1 MYERHFGLTTRPFSK
16 TPDPAFF
23 FDGAGHGEA
32 LARLELAVA
41 DRELC
46 LFTGEIGAG
55 KTTVSRALVDR
66 LDDAHRVVLVVN
78 PRLSAAQLIEFIAVR
93 VGVERLPKGRVQR
106 IDALTA
112 RLFALHEAGVTTV
125 LLIDEAHL
133 LPSKGVFE
141 ELRLLLNLQLDD
153 AALIALL
160 LIGQPELRAR
170 LGQRA
175 NAAFAER
182 IGLAYHL
189 RALEREETG
198 AYVAHRLARAGR
210 EERLFTDDALDV
222 VHASSGG
229 IPRRIHTLCQGAL
242 LEAYGRGADVV
253 DVTVVEDVVRDLSL
267 HLGPAFFGARA
278 SVGARSGAT

>member
-1 MYERHFGLTTRPFSK
+1 MYERHFGLTARPFSK

-66 LDDAHRVVLVVN
+66 LDDSHRVVLVVN

-93 VGVERLPKGRVQR
+93 VGVERLPQSRVKR
-106 IDALTA
+106 FDALTA
-112 RLFALHEAGVTTV
+112 RLFALHEAGLTTV

-133 LPSKGVFE
+133 LPNKGVFE

-153 AALIALL
+153 AALLALL
-160 LIGQPELRAR
+160 LVGQPELRTR

-189 RALEREETG
+189 RAFERAETG
-198 AYVAHRLARAGR
+198 AYVAHRLERAGR
-210 EERLFTDDALDV
+210 AEQLFTEGALDI
-222 VHASSGG
+222 VHAASGG

-242 LEAYGRGADVV
+242 LEGYGRAV
-253 DVTVVEDVVRDLSL
+253 DAIDASVVEDVVRDLSL
-267 HLGPAFFGARA
+267 HLGPAFFAAESRSVARRGAP
-278 SVGARSGAT
+278 